1 MKNRR
6 LALCVILVVATGAFR
21 HLLASPGE
29 LTIDLSRLPTTIGG
43 WRGEPAAP
51 LDESVVRLL
60 AADSYIN
67 RTYSAAGLAPVDL
80 YVAFYAGQKPGDS
93 IHSPL
98 NCLPGTGWEPVA
110 ISTMAMPR
118 PDGTIG
124 SARRMVVRKDDQQDL
139 VLYWYQ
145 VHGRML
151 ANEWNSKLY
160 LLLDGVRLHR
170 TDAALVRIVV
180 PIGAS
185 VDQAEQEAVAF
196 GRALLPGLDS
206 LWQAS

>member
-1 MKNRR
+1 MNNRR
-6 LALCVILVVATGAFR
+6 VLLCAILVVATGALR
-21 HLLASPGE
+21 HALAAAPAPPV
-29 LTIDLSRLPTTIGG
+29 DLSRLPAQVGQ
-43 WRGEPAAP
+43 WRGEEAAP

-67 RTYSAAGLAPVDL
+67 RTYSAAGTDPIGL

-110 ISTMAMPR
+110 LSTMTIAR
-118 PDGTIG
+118 PNGTPG
-124 SARRMVVRKDDQQDL
+124 TARRMIVRKEDQQAF

-151 ANEWNSKLY
+151 ANEWGSKLH
-160 LLLDGVRLHR
+160 LFIDSVRLHR

-180 PIGAS
+180 PMDRSSAAAEE
-185 VDQAEQEAVAF
+185 QAVSFA
-196 GRALLPGLDS
+196 RALLPTLDRVWS
-206 LWQAS
+206 E